1 MSVSEKERKHRRW
14 SKSSVASYVTQSAE
28 PIMFLHAVSAF
39 LVSTVY
45 SSLRLD
51 KVCRVGSD
59 WFGNG
64 EVSTSRFCLPLFS
77 SFFALPFTGTSY
89 SEDLCD
95 EIDNGDHDD
104 EQDYVQKTANNLSA
118 AETYA
123 MQVPA
128 FVFIIMAGAWSDKYG
143 NIQRK
148 CKLFLM
154 LLKQHCCRQADHNI
168 PFNTGHAAIKCL
180 CHVQRNILRGNVS
193 GLVAFHFDFWAHW
206 RHQRILCWDVCLCC

>member
-64 EVSTSRFCLPLFS
+64 EVSTSRFCLPIFS
-77 SFFALPFTGTSY
+77 SFLPFPSQAHLILKTSVTKLTMAIMMMNKIMFKRLQTTCPQLRHMQCRFLPLY
-89 SEDLCD
+89 
-95 EIDNGDHDD
+95 
-104 EQDYVQKTANNLSA
+104 LS
-118 AETYA
+118 
-123 MQVPA
+123 
-128 FVFIIMAGAWSDKYG
+128 
-143 NIQRK
+143 
-148 CKLFLM
+148 
-154 LLKQHCCRQADHNI
+154 
-168 PFNTGHAAIKCL
+168 
-180 CHVQRNILRGNVS
+180 
-193 GLVAFHFDFWAHW
+193 
-206 RHQRILCWDVCLCC
+206 